1 MTKKRNTRV
10 VGKEFFILI
19 LLEFRFSLVCGFPS
33 SFGFDWFGLRFLCI
47 IIFLFRISFFCFIVR
62 YAFLGWKESV
72 RWVDGWGLDDG
83 TISPPMP
90 SICLSCHAHNNYQ
103 RKYKVN
109 KTPHHIVMTSPT
121 TMSSFSSTKV
131 QNTYNKLLCSVNL
144 FLKKYEDATY
154 SSVLSTE

>member
-10 VGKEFFILI
+10 VGKEFFIFI
-19 LLEFRFSLVCGFPS
+19 LLEFQFSLVCGFPS
-33 SFGFDWFGLRFLCI
+33 SFGFDWFGLHFLCI
-47 IIFLFRISFFCFIVR
+47 IIFLFRISFFFVLLSDTHFWDGKKVS
-62 YAFLGWKESV
+62 AGWMV
-72 RWVDGWGLDDG
+72 GGW
-83 TISPPMP
+83 TTVQSPPIP

-109 KTPHHIVMTSPT
+109 KTPHIVMTSPT

-131 QNTYNKLLCSVNL
+131 QNTHNKLLCSVNL